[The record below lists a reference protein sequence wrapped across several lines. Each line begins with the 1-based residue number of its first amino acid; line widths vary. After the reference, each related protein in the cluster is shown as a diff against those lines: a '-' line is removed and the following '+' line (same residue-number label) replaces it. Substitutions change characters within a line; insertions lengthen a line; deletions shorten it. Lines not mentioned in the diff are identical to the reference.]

1 MELIKNIIDVISSRD
16 WLRIWQWISSIRN
29 WNGVEGWA
37 AGIIGSVAALYFLFL
52 LFKKL
57 LDAYIGLTD
66 TWKKAGL
73 PVQLSASERD
83 ALRRRQQFCR
93 MLRSDL
99 DALNKAENWNDQ
111 SFTDLEAEVE
121 VDGSFYFSR
130 IDRLFGRQSR
140 GLRRLPSLIRAIES
154 SSEQW
159 LLLVGEPGSGKSVAL
174 RHLAYQ
180 LADGGARSSD
190 PRVKVPLYI
199 NLKELPSPPPQG
211 PNADWIRSFVLD
223 NIRRNDADTAAYV
236 KEHWQAYLRKGTWFF
251 LFDSFDEIPA
261 VMHAPTG
268 SNAIKAHA
276 EAIRRFLAGM
286 NDCRGI
292 IASREFKGPD
302 SLPWHKLR
310 ILALSG
316 ERRERLV
323 SNTFLPPAQKEL
335 VRRHLATNDSL
346 LQTPL
351 FLTLLCR
358 YVKEENRPPPHAH
371 DLLMRHIE
379 RLARRDPDYV
389 RNTHR
394 FSPEEL
400 LEGAT
405 KLAVLFAS
413 NPSLSLSPTHDQ
425 IASALLSGKFSGER
439 LNQLLAA
446 LVDVK
451 IGRSDVR
458 TASIGDRRFSFAHRR
473 YQEALFVRHLATHP
487 HQISARALLMDLQW
501 REYTV
506 ALLQTE
512 PSEVI
517 APLLAEAARILEEL
531 SAGQCTSTLPGF
543 GEGLGYYHWGN
554 EVHLL
559 ELLQEGLARRP
570 EDVPA
575 TLTAQ
580 VGRLL
585 ALRWE
590 KGDFDDRTKVVRLG
604 GLLPQEELAKYL
616 KFAVE
621 KGTDSLQELAFRR
634 MEFLL
639 ELPPDLNSRFRSR
652 LAVQTLFASTR
663 TELLRIEAMA
673 ARLPTSINAKP
684 IFQKF
689 IFVRR
694 ALAPLMVIARG
705 WAKHLPLKEMKF
717 ITTAGDTSE
726 KYRNVILLSLLNIA
740 NAAGIAL
747 AMSAFPLDRQH
758 WTTVIGL
765 VLPGLIISSL
775 SLVILKQTFTDSAW
789 PLRVHVFIYTIL
801 FPLWA
806 VMISPYVCIF
816 RGLITRSWTL
826 ICVGVGILALLHVLI
841 YLTDIPALLARRRQ
855 RTKLNALRSNMMS
868 AIPLPLQAE
877 SLFELDT
884 WMRAQKDVLV
894 PDVAHRRSLS
904 RLILYGL
911 EASKDSS
918 VQEPPLLVYCTKKWP
933 TDDARSVF
941 SQLQEEANE
950 VVA

>member
-1 MELIKNIIDVISSRD
+1 MELIKKIIDVISSGD

-29 WNGVEGWA
+29 WNGVEGWI
-37 AGIIGSVAALYFLFL
+37 AGIIGSVAALYFLFI

-73 PVQLSASERD
+73 PVQLSAAQRD

-121 VDGSFYFSR
+121 VDGSFYVSR
-130 IDRLFGRQSR
+130 IDRLFGRKSR

-180 LADGGARSSD
+180 LADSGARSSD
-190 PRVKVPLYI
+190 PGVKIPLYI
-199 NLKELPSPPPQG
+199 NLKELPPQPPQG

-236 KEHWQAYLRKGTWFF
+236 KEHWEAYLRKGTWFF

-268 SNAIKAHA
+268 SNAIKEYA

-310 ILALSG
+310 ILTLSG

-323 SNTFLPPAQKEL
+323 NNTFLSPEQKEI
-335 VRRHLATNDSL
+335 VRRYLATNDSL

-358 YVKEENRPPPHAH
+358 YVKEENRPPPHDH
-371 DLLMRHIE
+371 DLLIRHID

-389 RNTHR
+389 KKTHR
-394 FSPEEL
+394 FTPEEI

-425 IASALLSGKFSGER
+425 ISSALLSGRFSGER

-487 HQISARALLMDLQW
+487 HEISARALLMDLQW

-512 PSEVI
+512 SSEVI
-517 APLLAEAARILEEL
+517 APLLAEATRLLDEL
-531 SAGQCTSTLPGF
+531 SVGQSISTLPGF
-543 GEGLGYYHWGN
+543 GEGLGYYQWGN
-554 EVHLL
+554 EIHLL
-559 ELLQEGLARRP
+559 ELLQEGFARRP
-570 EDVPA
+570 EDVPS

-585 ALRWE
+585 SLRWE
-590 KGDFDDRTKVVRLG
+590 KGDFDDRTRVVRLG
-604 GLLPQEELAKYL
+604 GLLPQEDLAKYL

-621 KGTDSLQELAFRR
+621 KGTDPLQELAFRR
-634 MEFLL
+634 MEFLQ
-639 ELPPDLNSRFRSR
+639 EPPPDLKSRFRSR

-663 TELLRIEAMA
+663 TELLRIEALA
-673 ARLPTSINAKP
+673 ARLPTSINAKSV
-684 IFQKF
+684 FQKF
-689 IFVRR
+689 LFVRR
-694 ALAPLMVIARG
+694 ALAPIMAIARG
-705 WAKHLPLKEMKF
+705 WAKHIPLKDLKF
-717 ITTAGDTSE
+717 ITTSDSSE
-726 KYRNVILLSLLNIA
+726 KYRNVILFSLLNLS

-747 AMSAFPLDRQH
+747 AISAFPLDRQY
-758 WTTVIGL
+758 WTTAVGL
-765 VLPGLIISSL
+765 VLPGLVIFSL
-775 SLVILKQTFTDSAW
+775 SIVVLKQTFTDPDW
-789 PLRVHVFIYTIL
+789 PLRLRVFVYTIFSL
-801 FPLWA
+801 IWA
-806 VMISPYVCIF
+806 VMISPYICIF
-816 RGLITRSWTL
+816 RGLITRNWTL
-826 ICVGVGILALLHVLI
+826 IWIGVGIFALLHVLL

-855 RTKLNALRSNMMS
+855 RTKLNALRSNEMPAM
-868 AIPLPLQAE
+868 PLPLQAE
-877 SLFELDT
+877 SLSELDT

-911 EASKDSS
+911 EASKDTP
-918 VQEPPLLVYCTKKWP
+918 VQEPPLLVYCIKNWP
-933 TDDARSVF
+933 TDDSRNVF
-941 SQLQEEANE
+941 SQLQEEAAE
-950 VVA
+950 VNA